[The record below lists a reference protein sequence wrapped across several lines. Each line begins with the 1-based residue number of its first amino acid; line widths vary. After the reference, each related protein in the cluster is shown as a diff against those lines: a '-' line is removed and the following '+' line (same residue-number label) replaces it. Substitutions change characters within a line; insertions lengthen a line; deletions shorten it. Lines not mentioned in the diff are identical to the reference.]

1 MQTLYYIN
9 RQFIIQM
16 AKKLRSKVKGPSQN
30 LPEFQ
35 INKKKSFAVNLN
47 SYIKMLEKKHP

>member
-1 MQTLYYIN
+1 
-9 RQFIIQM
+9 M